1 MLSTCVR
8 KTTNWLNLIKIYF
21 IFCLIL
27 CFLIIYNLITTK
39 RREKILFGESEVNE
53 NYDKPVTIDEHFY
66 FKLQSQCECRKETI
80 FAEKLEN
87 SHRIWKGPKRNQN
100 FYDTKVDFE
109 SITCDLYNA
118 FRRGPNQK
126 VIGISLY
133 GTDDRYYKSL
143 KVIAKQAA
151 QHYPEWV
158 MRIYYD
164 NTIKKSVICEI
175 ECLKGD
181 DGKPLDNIDFCY
193 INNIPNGLP
202 SKTWSCDYTHAMK
215 WRWLPIG
222 DPLVDTFLSR
232 DSDSWF
238 HDREYEAVKVW
249 LKSQYLFHLMRGK
262 SLLF

>member
-1 MLSTCVR
+1 MIASYLINLV
-8 KTTNWLNLIKIYF
+8 KKLNALKYVLI
-21 IFCLIL
+21 
-27 CFLIIYNLITTK
+27 FLIFLWITIFYSLVIKKTK
-39 RREKILFGESEVNE
+39 ISIDDDE
-53 NYDKPVTIDEHFY
+53 NFY
-66 FKLQSQCECRKETI
+66 LKLQSQCVCRKETI
-80 FAEKLEN
+80 FVEKLEN
-87 SHRIWKGPKRNQN
+87 SHRIWKGPKINKN
-100 FYDTKVDFE
+100 FYETKVDFK

-118 FRRGPNQK
+118 FRRGPKQK

-143 KVIAKQAA
+143 RVIAKQAA

-175 ECLKGD
+175 ECLTGD

-193 INNIPNGLP
+193 VNNIPNGLP
-202 SKTWSCDYTHAMK
+202 SKNETWSCDYTHAMK

-262 SLLF
+262 S